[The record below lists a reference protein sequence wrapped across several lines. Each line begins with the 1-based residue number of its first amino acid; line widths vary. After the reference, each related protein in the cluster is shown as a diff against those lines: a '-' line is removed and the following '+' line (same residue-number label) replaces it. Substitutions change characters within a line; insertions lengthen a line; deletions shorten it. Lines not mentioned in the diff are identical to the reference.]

1 MLLSHFAGRKFTL
14 FPEHLQRPLH
24 TICIQKSACDR
35 SFSPIV
41 GDSETATFSVLA
53 EAYAQAPDTTST
65 VVGRKL
71 SFEVPIIWI
80 TQRALKPTWSIVT
93 FDEISGGFNY
103 LMGVPGQMKPFGWY
117 GDFLTLTMRHPSC
130 ARTRAREATIPAR
143 GGFSPAEALCKAF
156 LSVYPRSVT

>member
-1 MLLSHFAGRKFTL
+1 M
-14 FPEHLQRPLH
+14 
-24 TICIQKSACDR
+24 
-35 SFSPIV
+35 

-71 SFEVPIIWI
+71 SFEVPIFWI

-117 GDFLTLTMRHPSC
+117 GDLSIIALRYRPWRDGIVFSAGLLGGVYVNRLQKGYSFGDDGGIVTN
-130 ARTRAREATIPAR
+130 PAI
-143 GGFSPAEALCKAF
+143 
-156 LSVYPRSVT
+156 